1 MAAHISSVDAPLH
14 SQFESVLFIIGK
26 VFDEVA
32 VRVLRQRLPADR
44 EMELFLR
51 AFDTVLLEPGR
62 VFVFMPEVREAV
74 MCIIMANRRNQNS
87 KAI

>member
-1 MAAHISSVDAPLH
+1 
-14 SQFESVLFIIGK
+14 
-26 VFDEVA
+26 
-32 VRVLRQRLPADR
+32 
-44 EMELFLR
+44 MELFLR